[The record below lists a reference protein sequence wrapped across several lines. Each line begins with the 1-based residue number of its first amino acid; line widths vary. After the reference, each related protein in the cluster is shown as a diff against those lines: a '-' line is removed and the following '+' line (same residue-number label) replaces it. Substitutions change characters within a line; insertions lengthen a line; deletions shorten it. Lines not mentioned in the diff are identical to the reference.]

1 MSDNHKSE
9 ATQPTVI
16 IQQQSSNPFQMGN
29 NAGNGFDIRDIL
41 FLCLSRWWWFVISF
55 LLCGAYAWYQ
65 IRTTPEV
72 YSRTAK
78 LMIKSDSKESIGG
91 VADGLSAVGINKNN
105 STISNELIAL
115 KAPAI
120 YTELVRQLGL
130 NTSYSRTGR
139 MLDKDLYGAGL
150 PVKVEFL
157 DLNDRDYARLTLKLD
172 GQGGITMYNQS
183 YAGQTSEEV
192 IPVSFDDTIPS
203 LMGRLIIT
211 RCPSYTTGNLFEI
224 HVNRVSIYDMAGI
237 CSSKLSVWSPEESSI
252 INITYYDTSI
262 QRAED
267 IINTVINLYNQNWVK
282 DRNQVA
288 IATSKFIG
296 ERLAMIENELCEVED
311 EIYDFKSDNLL
322 PEQGTNSATFVGQSM
337 QSDLKV
343 EELNTQL
350 YMCRYVRNYISDPAN
365 TSQLLPANTG
375 IGSGAAES
383 QIAQYNNLLMNRNE
397 ILSQSSLRN
406 PLVLEYDKKLEEQRG
421 VILASLDNQMM
432 VINSQIQSTQSRHQQ
447 SNRKLVNAHDQ
458 SKYLQRIQRQQ
469 KVKEQL
475 YTYLLQKRE
484 ETELNQAFI
493 AYNSRLISPPSGS
506 FAPVSPD
513 TKKIKTTAA
522 AVGFAI
528 PFIIIVIL
536 YLMNTK
542 VRGRKDIDNINVPFI
557 GELPNVERTKAE
569 IKRHAVHSVLEV
581 KSDSKNMI
589 NEAFRIIRSNLAFIV
604 GPNSKDKS
612 KVVMVTSINAGSG
625 KTFIMANLA
634 ASFAISGK
642 KVLVLDLDL
651 RKRSISKY
659 VGRPKVG
666 VTTYLSGQTDDW
678 RTTVVPM
685 KECDNLFMMPA
696 GRTSPNPSELLQSDR
711 MTQMLAEAK
720 QEYDYIFLDCPP
732 AEIVADAT
740 IIKPLAEVTLF
751 VVRVG
756 VMERSH
762 LPVIEQYYKEKTFNN
777 LCLILNGSEALHSR
791 YGYYRYG
798 YGYSYGYGYGYG
810 YGYNYGYGYYG
821 EKESKKENEES

>member
-1 MSDNHKSE
+1 MDEKQKSE
-9 ATQPTVI
+9 NGQPTVI
-16 IQQQSSNPFQMGN
+16 IQQQSSNPFQMSGN
-29 NAGNGFDIRDIL
+29 SGLGIDIMDIL
-41 FLCLSRWWWFVISF
+41 FLCLGRWWWFVIS
-55 LLCGAYAWYQ
+55 LLVCGAFAWYQ

-72 YSRTAK
+72 FSRTAK
-78 LMIKSDSKESIGG
+78 LMIKSDGKQSIGG

-105 STISNELIAL
+105 SNVSNELIAL

-130 NTSYSRTGR
+130 NTCYSRTGR
-139 MLDKDLYGAGL
+139 LLDKDLYGAGL

-157 DLNDRDYARLTLKLD
+157 DLGDRDYARLTLKLD
-172 GQGGITMYNQS
+172 GHGGITMYNQS
-183 YAGQTSEEV
+183 YAGQSRDEV
-192 IPVSFDDTIPS
+192 IPVTFDDTITS
-203 LMGRLIIT
+203 LAGRIIIS
-211 RCPSYTTGNLFEI
+211 RCPSYTTSNLFEI
-224 HVNRVSIYDMAGI
+224 HVKRVSLYDMAGV
-237 CSSKLSVWSPEESSI
+237 CSSRLSVYAPEESSI
-252 INITYYDTSI
+252 IDITYYDTSI

-267 IINTVINLYNQNWVK
+267 VINTVINLYNQNWVK
-282 DRNQVA
+282 DKNQVA

-296 ERLAMIENELCEVED
+296 ERLDMIESELCEVED
-311 EIYDFKSDNLL
+311 EIYDYKSDNLL
-322 PEQGTNSATFVGQSM
+322 PESGTSSSEYLSQSM
-337 QSDLKV
+337 QSDMKI

-350 YMCRYVRNYISDPAN
+350 YMCRYVRNYVSDPGNADV
-365 TSQLLPANTG
+365 LLPANTG
-375 IGSGAAES
+375 IGSGTAES
-383 QIAQYNNLLMNRNE
+383 QIGQYNTMLMTRNE

-406 PLVLEYDKKLEEQRG
+406 PVVQEYDKKLADQRQ
-421 VILASLDNQMM
+421 VILASLDNQIQ
-432 VINSQIQSTQSRHQQ
+432 VINSQISSTQSRYTQ

-493 AYNSRLISPPSGS
+493 AYNSRLISAPSGS

-513 TKKIKTTAA
+513 TKKIKTYAGIA
-522 AVGFAI
+522 GVAI
-528 PFIIIVIL
+528 PLVIILVM

-542 VRGRKDIDNINVPFI
+542 VRGRKDIDKLNVPFV
-557 GELPNVERTKAE
+557 GELPMVERTKSEKKHFTA
-569 IKRHAVHSVLEV
+569 HSVLEV

-589 NEAFRIIRSNLAFIV
+589 NEAFRIIRSNLAFVV
-604 GPNSKDKS
+604 GPKS
-612 KVVMVTSINAGSG
+612 QDQRKVIMVTSINAGSG

-642 KVLVLDLDL
+642 RVLVLDLDL

-659 VGRPKVG
+659 VGRPKAG
-666 VTTYLSGQTDDW
+666 VSTYLSGQTDDW
-678 RTTVVPM
+678 RTTLVPM
-685 KECDNLFMMPA
+685 PGYENLIMMPA
-696 GRTSPNPSELLQSDR
+696 GRTSPNPSELLQDAR
-711 MTQMLAEAK
+711 MQQLIDEAK
-720 QEYDYIFLDCPP
+720 QEFDYIFLDCPP

-762 LPVIEQYYKEKTFNN
+762 LPVIEQYYKDKTFNN

-821 EKESKKENEES
+821 EKEDDKKKRS